1 MNKRIDNYKDFWPYY
16 LREHTLPANR
26 ALHYIGSTLV
36 LLVLVLGITYEQF
49 FWLWLMPIVGYG
61 FAWFG
66 HFKLEHNKPATFKY
80 PLWSFIS
87 DFRMYFLWLSGSLDK
102 ELDAAGI
109 TSELS

>member
-1 MNKRIDNYKDFWPYY
+1 MSNRIDNYKDFWPHY
-16 LREHTLPANR
+16 LREHALPANR

-36 LLVLVLGITYEQF
+36 LMVLVLGITYEQF
-49 FWLWLMPIVGYG
+49 IWLWLMPVVGYG

-66 HFKLEHNKPATFKY
+66 HFKLERNKPATFQY
-80 PLWSFIS
+80 PLWSLIS

-109 TSELS
+109 PAE